1 MTAKVIT
8 SMPDLVAAIRARRDE
23 LNISHELI
31 DDIAGLQSG
40 YTSKLLA
47 PVPGKNLGYMSLGAI
62 MGALGIGLVVVED
75 SARRALVEG
84 RWRQRKRNPKRSS
97 LHGALLDSASGR
109 MMSTTSGDDDV
120 QATFEFPA
128 EA

>member
-8 SMPDLVAAIRARRDE
+8 SMPELVAALRARRDE

-47 PVPGKNLGYMSLGAI
+47 PTPGKNLGYMSLGAI

-84 RWRQRKRNPKRSS
+84 RWSQRKRAPNRERF
-97 LHGALLDSASGR
+97 HGALLDNASR
-109 MMSTTSGDDDV
+109 PIFSSTSGDDDV
-120 QATFEFPA
+120 QASLEFPT